1 VQALLPHMSNRR
13 ISVLAVA
20 LALTATGPTLA
31 AGARGNDLAAMDCA
45 ALGRETLAVRDAEF
59 KLASAM
65 TDPKAMSNPQRLLDQ
80 SSRLSERGAAIQKQK
95 EAKRCPGAVIDNN
108 DRGK

>member
-1 VQALLPHMSNRR
+1 MPRMSTRR
-13 ISVLAVA
+13 IFASAAAA

-31 AGARGNDLAAMDCA
+31 AGNLAAMDCA
-45 ALGRETLAVRDAEF
+45 ALGREAAQVQQEQM
-59 KLASAM
+59 KLFSSPGM
-65 TDPKAMSNPQRLLDQ
+65 DPQKLGKEMSRIG
-80 SSRLSERGAAIQKQK
+80 ERGGAIQKQK